1 MPDSDARFTSNSGG
15 GLPQPMGSG
24 EPEPWT
30 VEDFAPVVAYLRQ
43 KIGIT
48 LETHRMGLMQARLR
62 ARLQQRGF
70 TSFTRFVDR
79 VLKVDPTGPGMQLL
93 VDLSTVNHTS
103 FFREPAHFT
112 FLAEKLGQA
121 IREAAGSPV
130 RIWSAGCSSGQEPY
144 SLGMTLHDH
153 IPNLSPQKVEIWAT
167 DLSLEIVKN
176 AARAIYNSRDVTG
189 VPSDMLK
196 RYFMRGTGPKE
207 GTFRV
212 VPEVRDL
219 VKFRHLD
226 LRATPWPLPGDF
238 HAILC
243 RNVSIYFADEER
255 ITLLERLAGS
265 IRPGGWLIMGN
276 GEILPTVPAG
286 LRKVMPSIFQ
296 KEG

>member
-1 MPDSDARFTSNSGG
+1 MPGSDGRNLPND
-15 GLPQPMGSG
+15 LPQPVSG
-24 EPEPWT
+24 NEPEPWS
-30 VEDFAPVVAYLRQ
+30 VEDFAPIVSFLRQ

-48 LETHRMGLMQARLR
+48 LESHRMGLLQARLR

-79 VLKVDPTGPGMQLL
+79 VLRVDPNGPGMQLL
-93 VDLSTVNHTS
+93 VDLSTVNHTA

-112 FLAEKLGQA
+112 FLVEKLGQA
-121 IREAAGSPV
+121 IREASGTPV

-144 SLGMTLHDH
+144 SLGMVLHDA
-153 IPNLSPQKVEIWAT
+153 IPNLTPQKVEIWAS
-167 DLSLEIVKN
+167 DLSLEVVKN
-176 AARAIYNSRDVTG
+176 AARAIYNTRDVAG
-189 VPSDMLK
+189 VPPEMLR

-226 LRATPWPLPGDF
+226 LRASQWPLPGDF
-238 HAILC
+238 HAVLC

-255 ITLLERLAGS
+255 VVLLERLSGS
-265 IRPGGWLIMGN
+265 LRNGGWLIMGN
-276 GEILPTVPAG
+276 GEIIPTIPAS
-286 LRKVMPSIFQ
+286 LKKVMPSIFR
-296 KEG
+296 KEE